1 VAVGSPNGEDRQLN
15 FVPKV
20 YDPKSKTYKPLY
32 IAPEA
37 TDQVLGDVLLS
48 DATDSTLS
56 AATGTTAASPAAV
69 KAVQDN
75 ANNKLDKVTETAQ
88 KVNAEVTFANKI
100 TASSGITG
108 DLTGNVTGTADK
120 AKALS
125 SGAKINVK
133 AGSNGTAGSAV
144 FTGESDVTITIPDI
158 DATKLTGTVPLA
170 NLPQGALERVIHVE
184 NQEARYALTVDDV
197 QLGDTVIQDNTGVMY
212 IVVDEDKLN
221 AKEGYAEYSAGH
233 ATTAFQMVDI
243 YGDTVS
249 AGDQYGQLMYF
260 SNGQPLESHPNI
272 GWDNRPVYVSLGRI
286 RECSHLLGSDVP
298 TPAADGSEADKFL
311 QADGTWGDA
320 VHVTGDTMTGALVIE
335 DKENDGWWPS
345 EALLTLT
352 SDATNFDE
360 GGNTTGEGP
369 TSMSLGGSLIQS
381 YSQEDNKT
389 PGSLYL
395 NPDNTGTNRN
405 GGRVFI
411 GRQWDSSFQ
420 APDISGDIINFSAVT
435 IDKGGGTYIP
445 KSLTLGGFGRGSEE
459 GLGSTGLLLS
469 ESTIQS
475 VTYYD
480 ETLSSNSNNSTLYL
494 NPKGGSIEIG
504 GQSKSSGN
512 GLISTMEVYPVD
524 VDHIGDWNTTGTITG
539 SALNSSSLY
548 SGTSSAPTK
557 LTLNT
562 YGGDV
567 NIPQSSLIFG
577 SNAKSEGLLTIN
589 KPKANTDP
597 DDLLTQV
604 SGSCTINY
612 TNEYASGVLNFV
624 VKGSSDSGSTSPSI
638 DNGHINLI
646 AHHVNIYEDE
656 NYTSLGTLNTRKVTT
671 TLPQTVQVSSTEPT
685 EPGVAI
691 WIKTTAED
699 AVYVDTTTY
708 PDTTLYV
715 NS

>member
-1 VAVGSPNGEDRQLN
+1 MAVGSPNGEDRQLN

-88 KVNAEVTFANKI
+88 NVNAEVTFANKI
-100 TASSGITG
+100 TASGGIVG
-108 DLTGNVTGTADK
+108 NLTGNVTGTADK

-125 SGAKINVK
+125 PGAKINVK
-133 AGSNGTAGSAV
+133 AGNSGTAGSAV
-144 FTGESDVTITIPDI
+144 FTGESDVTITIPDV
-158 DATKLTGTVPLA
+158 DATSLTGTIPLA

-184 NQEARYALTVDDV
+184 NEEARYALTTDNV

-212 IVVDEDKLN
+212 IVVDEDKLDS
-221 AKEGYAEYSAGH
+221 KEGYAEYSAGH

-243 YGDTVS
+243 YGDVVY
-249 AGDQYGQLMYF
+249 AGDEYGQLMYF
-260 SNGQPLESHPNI
+260 NNGQPKTSYKNI
-272 GWDNRPVYVSLGRI
+272 GWDNRPVYVSLGNI
-286 RECSHLLGSDVP
+286 RECSHILGADVP

-311 QADGTWGDA
+311 QADGTWEDA
-320 VHVTGDTMTGALVIE
+320 VHVTGDTMTGALTIE
-335 DKENDGWWPS
+335 DKENCDWFPNKN
-345 EALLTLT
+345 LLTLT
-352 SDATNFDE
+352 SDATNFDD
-360 GGNTTGEGP
+360 GGQTIGEGP
-369 TSMSLGGSLIQS
+369 TSMCLGGSIIQS
-381 YSQEDNKT
+381 YSQEDDKT
-389 PGSLYL
+389 PSSLYL
-395 NPDNTGTNRN
+395 NPDNTGTNQN

-411 GRQWDSSFQ
+411 GRQFDSYYNS
-420 APDISGDIINFSAVT
+420 PDDSNDVINPSAVT
-435 IDKGGGTYIP
+435 IDKNGRTYIL
-445 KSLTLGGFGRGSEE
+445 KSLNVGGFDSTNTT
-459 GLGSTGLLLS
+459 GLSLKNNVIRSTTSLWGESSAGSTLQ
-469 ESTIQS
+469 I
-475 VTYYD
+475 
-480 ETLSSNSNNSTLYL
+480 
-494 NPKGGSIEIG
+494 NPEGGSLQIG
-504 GQSKSSGN
+504 YQPKASGN
-512 GLISTMEVYPVD
+512 GIITSMVVYEVEVN
-524 VDHIGDWNTTGTITG
+524 HIGSWTTSGKVKASNFNG
-539 SALNSSSLY
+539 NSLY

-567 NIPQSSLIFG
+567 SIPQSSLIFG

-589 KPKANTDP
+589 TPKVNTDP

-612 TNEYASGVLNFV
+612 TNEYAPGVLNFV
-624 VKGSSDSGSTSPSI
+624 AKGSSNSGSTSPSI

-671 TLPQTVQVSSTEPT
+671 TLPQTVQVSSTKPT

-691 WIKTTAED
+691 WIKTTAEN
-699 AVYVDTTTY
+699 AVYVDETTY

-715 NS
+715 NA